1 MATNLAGMFGQTTQQ
16 NPLAF
21 KSNAPTYSGALDYN
35 TFKQYLTP
43 ALYGDPSFNPE
54 NRDQWTKQLGL
65 DIGGAPQISIAGLS
79 PAQFAK
85 PVGSDQFGG
94 ERAQAR
100 TQNYQDVFNSPEWRA
115 AVDKAMADPNT
126 IYQIAGDRINADG
139 STTGGR
145 THTTTQYKVQDGKL
159 VPIGAKEWEQ
169 ESTWN
174 DFRDN
179 GLPMFAA
186 VLGGG
191 LAYNALGAAGASS
204 AGGLSGMDLAA
215 DAVLGAGN
223 NITTAGSMFDAA
235 GGLAGTGIP
244 QFAQQPGYGQQVGG
258 ALADASGSSPMTG
271 AVNSAATNPA
281 LIDSALQTP
290 GYGVSSAG
298 IGGGPGTGLAGVIGD
313 AVNGLKQIPGVS
325 KVGGNIVSN
334 LLGSVLGGGSGG
346 VSTLGNLGSLFTNY
360 NQYSN
365 NKDLI
370 NEIKGI
376 YSPDGAYAKTL
387 GEQLARKDA
396 AAGRNSQY
404 GPRLA
409 DLMGRLGDSQARALS
424 GLGGFMQS
432 QQGGLNGMVGAG
444 SRLFDSMGGMNA
456 LAKLFQGS
464 GEQLTNDWALGPNG
478 GPQMPLED
486 PDNWDLFGG

>member
-1 MATNLAGMFGQTTQQ
+1 MALNLASMFQQAKNGGPVAGTAEQQNIYNAPAGTPGNMSDIQTQQ
-16 NPLAF
+16 NGVSQWAQNILGI
-21 KSNAPTYSGALDYN
+21 NAQSMSPEQLNQLNTDYN
-35 TFKQYLTP
+35 QTRTRDGRNWNYEITDQAGKSLGTHQYYDAPFNVMKDVVIP
-43 ALYGDPSFNPE
+43 AAMVWGGGY
-54 NRDQWTKQLGL
+54 LGANAL
-65 DIGGAPQISIAGLS
+65 FGGAGAG
-79 PAQFAK
+79 
-85 PVGSDQFGG
+85 G
-94 ERAQAR
+94 
-100 TQNYQDVFNSPEWRA
+100 
-115 AVDKAMADPNT
+115 
-126 IYQIAGDRINADG
+126 
-139 STTGGR
+139 
-145 THTTTQYKVQDGKL
+145 
-159 VPIGAKEWEQ
+159 
-169 ESTWN
+169 
-174 DFRDN
+174 
-179 GLPMFAA
+179 
-186 VLGGG
+186 
-191 LAYNALGAAGASS
+191 

-215 DAVLGAGN
+215 DAALGTGN
-223 NITTAGSMFDAA
+223 NIATAGAGLGEAA

-258 ALADASGSSPMTG
+258 ALADASGASPMTG

-298 IGGGPGTGLAGVIGD
+298 IGGGAGTGLSGMLGN

-325 KVGGNIVSN
+325 KVGGSIVSN
-334 LLGSVLGGGSGG
+334 LLGSALGGGG

-370 NEIKGI
+370 DQIKGV

-387 GEQLARKDA
+387 GEQLARRDA
-396 AAGRNSQY
+396 QAGRNSQY
-404 GPRLA
+404 GPRLTE
-409 DLMGRLGDSQARALS
+409 LMAKLGDSQVRALT
-424 GLGGFMQS
+424 GLMGKDGPLAQ
-432 QQGGLNGMVGAG
+432 QQGGLNGIVGAG

>member
-1 MATNLAGMFGQTTQQ
+1 MATSLQGLFGQTPQTQT
-16 NPLAF
+16 P
-21 KSNAPTYSGALDYN
+21 SIYSGGG
-35 TFKQYLTP
+35 LT
-43 ALYGDPSFNPE
+43 YDPSIY
-54 NRDQWTKQLGL
+54 Q
-65 DIGGAPQISIAGLS
+65 GALRN
-79 PAQFAK
+79 
-85 PVGSDQFGG
+85 SDQFAVGQGWSGLESLGAGSGIAGTIGDSNNPSGYYVNRALQPGDTRNGYEVNTLNFNPDGTIKYDPNSWSYKEHNPDGG
-94 ERAQAR
+94 WLRPALTWA
-100 TQNYQDVFNSPEWRA
+100 
-115 AVDKAMADPNT
+115 AMAS
-126 IYQIAGDRINADG
+126 G
-139 STTGGR
+139 
-145 THTTTQYKVQDGKL
+145 V
-159 VPIGAKEWEQ
+159 
-169 ESTWN
+169 
-174 DFRDN
+174 
-179 GLPMFAA
+179 
-186 VLGGG
+186 
-191 LAYNALGAAGASS
+191 NALGGALAGGALGGAAG

-215 DAVLGAGN
+215 DAAFGTGN
-223 NITTAGSMFDAA
+223 NIATAGSMFDAA

-258 ALADASGSSPMTG
+258 ALADASGGSPMTG

-334 LLGSVLGGGSGG
+334 LLGSVLGGSSGG

-376 YSPDGAYAKTL
+376 YSPDGAYAKSL

-396 AAGRNSQY
+396 AGGRNSQY

>member
-1 MATNLAGMFGQTTQQ
+1 MASTLPGMFGQQDQQ
-16 NPLAF
+16 KTAQN
-21 KSNAPTYSGALDYN
+21 SGIYSPELDWN
-35 TFKQYLTP
+35 TFNQNILQPYVTSGSW
-43 ALYGDPSFNPE
+43 GDPNNQRGS
-54 NRDQWTKQLGL
+54 WVSQLGL
-65 DIGGAPQISIAGLS
+65 DPGGRYSVGIKGLDRDS
-79 PAQFAK
+79 FFRGAMNPNLDDMGLPTYQSN
-85 PVGSDQFGG
+85 PNG
-94 ERAQAR
+94 QA
-100 TQNYQDVFNSPEWRA
+100 DWEA
-115 AVDKAMADPNT
+115 AVQKAIADPNS
-126 IYQIAGDRINADG
+126 IFSLDMDRINP
-139 STTGGR
+139 GG
-145 THTTTQYKVQDGKL
+145 TTQGGNTRSTVEYRLQNGKL
-159 VPIGAKEWEQ
+159 VPVSQ
-169 ESTWN
+169 NNTTNNSWN
-174 DFRDN
+174 SNFGEMA
-179 GLPMFAA
+179 GLFAA
-186 VLGGG
+186 AVGAGNMLNSGGIG
-191 LAYNALGAAGASS
+191 GAGS
-204 AGGLSGMDLAA
+204 GGLSGMDLAA
-215 DAVLGAGN
+215 DAALGTGN
-223 NITTAGSMFDAA
+223 NIATAGSMFDAA

-258 ALADASGSSPMTG
+258 ALADASGASPMTG

-376 YSPDGAYAKTL
+376 YSPDGAYAKSL

-424 GLGGFMQS
+424 GLGGFMQN